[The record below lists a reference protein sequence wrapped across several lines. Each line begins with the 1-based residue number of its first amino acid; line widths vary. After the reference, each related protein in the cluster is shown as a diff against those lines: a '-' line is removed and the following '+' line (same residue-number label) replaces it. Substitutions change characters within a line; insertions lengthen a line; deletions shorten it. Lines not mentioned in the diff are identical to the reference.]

1 MTIDHSTLA
10 HNRSDGFETDGLP
23 GIFFLGA
30 RKPAIISSKL
40 SR

>member
-1 MTIDHSTLA
+1 MSIDSSVLR
-10 HNRSDGFETDGLP
+10 HNPSHGFETAGLP

-30 RKPAIISSKL
+30 RKPTVTASTL